1 MWSAK
6 LAKRFGPDWA
16 EDYTTAHER
25 LPENPAVREAM
36 DLHNN
41 GVGIQ
46 VVRDNPNASD
56 EEIAE
61 KIKEAVENG
70 DTVVVNKQ
78 GNLEWSDR
86 VPRGETGHPSNEE
99 LPGKDPGEPDKSAKS

>member
-1 MWSAK
+1 
-6 LAKRFGPDWA
+6 
-16 EDYTTAHER
+16 
-25 LPENPAVREAM
+25 M

-46 VVRDNPNASD
+46 VVRDNPDASD
-56 EEIAE
+56 EEIAR

-70 DTVVVNKQ
+70 DTVVVDKQ

-86 VPRGETGHPSNEE
+86 VSQGKTGHPSDGE
-99 LPGKDPGEPDKSAKS
+99 LPGKDPGEPDESAKS